1 MWQWL
6 YSKHRKKIYCEDN
19 IRLLFNKIKVCQIIA
34 ADIICQFLSIHC
46 IIVYGGGTRRGT
58 MWHLGHGQ
66 QTGTKTY
73 EHCYTVDR
81 LHTDRCDTFTPSSIL
96 VLILPI
102 SHLILMGNSPPL
114 PSHLFPVV
122 FLQGSTLGPILFS
135 MYVAPLE
142 RLVDECGAQCH
153 QYADDVISMCHQY
166 VTSVCDISMWHQYV
180 SRCHQYADD
189 TQLYFF
195 YIFNSSNKW

>member
-1 MWQWL
+1 
-6 YSKHRKKIYCEDN
+6 
-19 IRLLFNKIKVCQIIA
+19 
-34 ADIICQFLSIHC
+34 
-46 IIVYGGGTRRGT
+46 

-142 RLVDECGAQCH
+142 RLVDECCA
-153 QYADDVISMCHQY
+153 
-166 VTSVCDISMWHQYV
+166 
-180 SRCHQYADD
+180 RCHQYADN
-189 TQLYFF
+189 TQLYMRLISGSDTLVDFSLCANSR
-195 YIFNSSNKW
+195 YIMVSCQWSYARSKEDRGDCLWHC